1 MLKDVEVKVSSL
13 AENSKILDL
22 LILCRKEVPT
32 LNEWRSRVTI
42 ANRPFPWID
51 DSRHLVRCYLSL
63 EILLAGDANGLG
75 EIPWNRD
82 KRPSR

>member
-32 LNEWRSRVTI
+32 LNE
-42 ANRPFPWID
+42 
-51 DSRHLVRCYLSL
+51 
-63 EILLAGDANGLG
+63 
-75 EIPWNRD
+75 
-82 KRPSR
+82 